1 MAFAI
6 NAALVENGENNL
18 LIRPIEKEKIN
29 KHNLNDL
36 FGKNINKSKIQPSET
51 DISDIHKKLKEDNK
65 EILTD
70 FYKSSEYGKNN
81 VDNLDVNLDDNSKLN
96 NILEIL
102 ENQKEIR
109 TEQKTEEI
117 IVFFFIGI
125 FIIYIIDSFAS
136 IGKYSR

>member
-117 IVFFFIGI
+117 ILFFFIGI

>member
-65 EILTD
+65 EI
-70 FYKSSEYGKNN
+70 NN
-81 VDNLDVNLDDNSKLN
+81 KPKKV
-96 NILEIL
+96 
-102 ENQKEIR
+102 
-109 TEQKTEEI
+109 
-117 IVFFFIGI
+117 
-125 FIIYIIDSFAS
+125 
-136 IGKYSR
+136 

>member
-1 MAFAI
+1 MVEQVLDIKMTQEHVI
-6 NAALVENGENNL
+6 N
-18 LIRPIEKEKIN
+18 LISSYIKDS
-29 KHNLNDL
+29 H
-36 FGKNINKSKIQPSET
+36 
-51 DISDIHKKLKEDNK
+51 H
-65 EILTD
+65 D

-117 IVFFFIGI
+117 ILFFFIGI

>member
-1 MAFAI
+1 MDFAI
-6 NAALVENGENNL
+6 NAALIENRENNL

-117 IVFFFIGI
+117 ILFFFIGI

>member
-81 VDNLDVNLDDNSKLN
+81 VDNLDVSLDDNSKLN

-117 IVFFFIGI
+117 ILFFFIGI